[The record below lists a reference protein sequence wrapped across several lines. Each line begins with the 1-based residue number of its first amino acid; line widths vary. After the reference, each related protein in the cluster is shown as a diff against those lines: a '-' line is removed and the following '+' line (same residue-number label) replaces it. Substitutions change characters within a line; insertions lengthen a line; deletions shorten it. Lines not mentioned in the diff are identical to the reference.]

1 MTDDEIRAEVAV
13 WRHTTPEER
22 LAVLASR
29 CAAADRILD
38 RAEAEGR
45 TVEQPREPLP
55 EDSIAMLEALRR
67 LSRDERVGVV

>member
-1 MTDDEIRAEVAV
+1 MGRVSDEEIRAEVAM
-13 WRHTTPEER
+13 WRDTTPEER
-22 LAVLASR
+22 LAVLASM

-67 LSRDERVGVV
+67 LPR